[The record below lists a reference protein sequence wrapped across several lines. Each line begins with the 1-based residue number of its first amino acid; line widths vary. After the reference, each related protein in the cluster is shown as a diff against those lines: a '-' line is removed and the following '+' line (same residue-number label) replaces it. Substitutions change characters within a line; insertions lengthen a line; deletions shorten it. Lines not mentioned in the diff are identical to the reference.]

1 MNIGYAGVGPLLAAF
16 AGGLLSFFSP
26 CVAPLVPAYI
36 GYLSGGELA
45 ASATGTTNAALVVQ
59 PARRSTILTSMVFVS
74 GFSAAFVGLG
84 LLAASFGRIFSA
96 YQPVMQTIVG
106 IVMLAMG
113 AFLLGWLPRS
123 WMQVLMREGRMNI
136 RLGALS
142 RLGYAGPFLLGIV
155 FAAGWTPCIGP
166 VLAAL
171 LTYVGAT
178 ADVGRGALLLAI
190 YSLGFALPFLALG
203 LGWSVGMRSLGLVR
217 KYGHVMSLIT
227 GVALIL
233 VSLLY
238 LSGQVSAF
246 AIWAQR
252 FTPHF

>member
-1 MNIGYAGVGPLLAAF
+1 
-16 AGGLLSFFSP
+16 
-26 CVAPLVPAYI
+26 VAPLVPAYI

-45 ASATGTTNAALVVQ
+45 SSTVGATDTAVVAA
-59 PARRSTILTSMVFVS
+59 PIPRSTALTGIVFVS
-74 GFSAAFVGLG
+74 GFSSAFVGLG
-84 LLAASFGRIFSA
+84 LLAASFGRLFSA

-106 IVMLAMG
+106 IVMLVMG

-123 WMQVLMREGRMNI
+123 WVQFLMRDSRMNI
-136 RLGALS
+136 RVGAVR

-178 ADVGRGALLLAI
+178 ADVGRGALLLSV
-190 YSLGFALPFLALG
+190 YSLGFALPFLSLG
-203 LGWSVGMRSLGLVR
+203 LGWSLSVHWLGLIR
-217 KYGHVMSLIT
+217 KYGHVMSLVT

-252 FTPHF
+252 FTPHL